1 MRKTEVRTESVETF
15 FERGRRGAALA
26 DRGER
31 IPPSRVI
38 AFEDVEELLGLLS
51 GRRVSLLR
59 EVKGAPGSITDLA
72 RRLGRDRSAVTRD
85 VALLERYGVIRVV
98 EKPLPGHGKQ
108 KWVTPVAAAVEL
120 SARL

>member
-1 MRKTEVRTESVETF
+1 
-15 FERGRRGAALA
+15 L
-26 DRGER
+26 
-31 IPPSRVI
+31 
-38 AFEDVEELLGLLS
+38 
-51 GRRVSLLR
+51 
-59 EVKGAPGSITDLA
+59 KGAPGSITDLA